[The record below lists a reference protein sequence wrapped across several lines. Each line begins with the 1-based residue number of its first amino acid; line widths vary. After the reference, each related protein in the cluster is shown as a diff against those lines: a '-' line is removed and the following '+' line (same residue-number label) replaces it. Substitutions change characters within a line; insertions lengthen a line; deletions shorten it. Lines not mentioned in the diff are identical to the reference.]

1 MERFFEDLQDL
12 IFKAIEAGE
21 DPFAIKG
28 ALAFASEL
36 VSSDMLADGEE
47 EGEE

>member
-12 IFKAIEAGE
+12 IDKAIEAGA

-28 ALAFASEL
+28 ELAFASEL
-36 VSSDMLADGEE
+36 ISADMLAKCEE